1 MFNTSEGAE
10 NYTFLQAAERM
21 RQIRKSVFPPT
32 PKNLQHFN
40 NLLQMDSNKHFTM
53 SFQKQPNLYIPTL
66 IYWVTYPRFYQGS
79 IIVDGLFV
87 GVQFCNKHHIET
99 IQNELH
105 NVTISGCDG
114 TFKTVPKTLDDDCY
128 QLFTFQVIHRNT
140 SFPMVYAILTGKTE
154 EIYVGLFKYARNVLP
169 LRYDKLTI
177 ITDFELGLINAIRLV
192 FPESSHQG
200 CYFHYCQ
207 SILRHLRSKESRM
220 YNLAKANPIAAR
232 IFRMVLALPYLPPNL
247 NNNRI
252 PSMLDGFNSIIMY
265 IVQHTEITEYFHDFM
280 YQYVFGYWFVRMRP
294 KAFTVF
300 DKDIRTNNYLES
312 YHAALLRF
320 IKPRPKI
327 LGIHGLLVYVY
338 VHICQIRFLENQ
350 YNLEF
355 KQVSQN
361 LNIRS
366 CNSSRGRIRNRN
378 TSEIKRF
385 MQDLIEDDAPDR
397 ILTFLRRAG
406 HQRSNKQKNFSEKK
420 GITKCIPGKHDI
432 FEEQRRQTNNILKSK
447 KRLYEKRKIE
457 VIEKN
462 RCSAKKF
469 FKESGS
475 IKAGFK
481 PQTRILSDE
490 LGKSNHRREANSVP
504 FQRIF

>member
-1 MFNTSEGAE
+1 MRKLRSSIGHQCIQQIARPYSARSLYVEAIVSHPEGAE

-21 RQIRKSVFPPT
+21 RQIRKSVFPST

-53 SFQKQPNLYIPTL
+53 SFQKQPSL
-66 IYWVTYPRFYQGS
+66 FQDYQGPL
-79 IIVDGLFV
+79 IVDGLFV
-87 GVQFCNKHHIET
+87 GVLFCNKHQSN
-99 IQNELH
+99 QNELH

-114 TFKTVPKTLDDDCY
+114 TFKMVPKTLDNNCY
-128 QLFTFQVIHRNT
+128 QLFTFQVIHRNA

-154 EIYVGLFKYARNVLP
+154 EIYVGLFKYVCNVLP
-169 LRYDKLTI
+169 LQYDKLTI

-207 SILRHLRSKESRM
+207 SILRYLRSKESGM
-220 YNLAKANPIAAR
+220 YNLVKANPIAAR
-232 IFRMVLALPYLPPNL
+232 IFRMVLALPYLPPNS

-265 IVQHTEITEYFHDFM
+265 IVQHTEIAEYFYDFM

-294 KAFTVF
+294 EAFTIF

-320 IKPRPKI
+320 IKPHPKI
-327 LGIHGLLVYVY
+327 WEFMG
-338 VHICQIRFLENQ
+338 QIRFLENQ

-361 LNIRS
+361 LNIHS

-406 HQRSNKQKNFSEKK
+406 HQVNGYIAQQIGPYPGNKNVIV
-420 GITKCIPGKHDI
+420 IT
-432 FEEQRRQTNNILKSK
+432 
-447 KRLYEKRKIE
+447 
-457 VIEKN
+457 
-462 RCSAKKF
+462 
-469 FKESGS
+469 
-475 IKAGFK
+475 
-481 PQTRILSDE
+481 
-490 LGKSNHRREANSVP
+490 
-504 FQRIF
+504 

>member
-1 MFNTSEGAE
+1 MRKLRSSIGHQCVQQIARPYSARSLYVEAIVSHPEGAE

-21 RQIRKSVFPPT
+21 RQIRRSVFPPT

-40 NLLQMDSNKHFTM
+40 NLLQMDNNKHFTM
-53 SFQKQPNLYIPTL
+53 SFQKQPSL
-66 IYWVTYPRFYQGS
+66 FYQGPL
-79 IIVDGLFV
+79 IVNGLFV
-87 GVQFCNKHHIET
+87 GVLFCNKHHIES

-114 TFKTVPKTLDDDCY
+114 TFKTVPKTLDNDCY
-128 QLFTFQVIHRNT
+128 QLFTFQVIHRNA

-154 EIYVGLFKYARNVLP
+154 EIYVGLFKYVRNVLP
-169 LRYDKLTI
+169 LQYDKLTI

-207 SILRHLRSKESRM
+207 SIVRHLRSKESGM
-220 YNLAKANPIAAR
+220 YNLVKANPIAAR
-232 IFRMVLALPYLPPNL
+232 IFRMVLALPYLPPNS

-265 IVQHTEITEYFHDFM
+265 IVQHTEIAEYFHDFM

-294 KAFTVF
+294 EAFTIF

-320 IKPRPKI
+320 IKPHPKI
-327 LGIHGLLVYVY
+327 WEFMG
-338 VHICQIRFLENQ
+338 QIRFLENQ

-366 CNSSRGRIRNRN
+366 CNSSRGRIRN

-406 HQRSNKQKNFSEKK
+406 HQVNGYIAQQI
-420 GITKCIPGKHDI
+420 GPYPD
-432 FEEQRRQTNNILKSK
+432 EQ
-447 KRLYEKRKIE
+447 
-457 VIEKN
+457 
-462 RCSAKKF
+462 
-469 FKESGS
+469 
-475 IKAGFK
+475 
-481 PQTRILSDE
+481 E
-490 LGKSNHRREANSVP
+490 LLLHEANNS
-504 FQRIF
+504 QIIIIN